1 MATYTSSPGLFDPRA
16 EDTGKGDPDP
26 SAKAPLRTRNYA
38 WRLVL
43 IVLTVV
49 LVRLAVV
56 VLTPLDLFYDEA
68 QYWFWSQDLALGY
81 FSKPPLI
88 AWIIAGA
95 TSLCGNSE
103 ACVRA
108 PAPLFHGLTT
118 LLIFGLAAS
127 IYPARTAFLAALG
140 YLFAIGVAA
149 SSLLISTDV
158 PLLTCW
164 IIALWAFT
172 RYVQTPGYT
181 AAIIMGLAIAFGLNA
196 KYAMIYFPL
205 CVLLYLVFVSCN
217 RNLLGHVSLWLG
229 LIIGM
234 LGFVPNLIWNMEHDF
249 ITFAHTG
256 ENITGIGA
264 GFSLA
269 LDPLS
274 LLEFFGSQFGVAGPI
289 LFAAFLW
296 ILIRN
301 WRSRARYAD
310 DFLLFFCLPIFVIL
324 GAQALQSS
332 ANYNW
337 AATAFPAL
345 IIVAT
350 AILIEKG
357 RIAWVK
363 ANLFVCMACSLLL
376 AAGSLA
382 ALAVQ
387 PDNPIVAQTNLED
400 MFGWAEH
407 AEVLDRRL
415 DRLEPDVIVTVGR
428 RYSAGFAYYLRHR
441 EEPQRALRQDGAAPR
456 NHFEFIAPWSGPEA
470 GERAVIISPGNVA
483 PVTGA
488 RLVAVVEADDGTAR
502 FRSNS
507 YLFLVVG
514 SQPVVEEPEVTE
526 TEAGSDG

>member
-1 MATYTSSPGLFDPRA
+1 MATYTSSPGLPDPRIDSTA
-16 EDTGKGDPDP
+16 QDNPDP
-26 SAKAPLRTRNYA
+26 SAEKKWRTGDYA

-43 IVLTVV
+43 IVLAVV
-49 LVRLAVV
+49 LIRLAVLV
-56 VLTPLDLFYDEA
+56 FTPLDLFYDEA
-68 QYWFWSQDLALGY
+68 QYWFWGQNLALGY

-88 AWIIAGA
+88 AWIIAG
-95 TSLCGNSE
+95 TTYLCGDTE

-108 PAPLFHGLTT
+108 SAPLFHGLTT
-118 LLIFGLAAS
+118 LLIFGLGAS

-164 IIALWAFT
+164 VIALWAFT
-172 RYVQTPGYT
+172 RYVQNPGYT
-181 AAIIMGLAIAFGLNA
+181 AAIIMGLAIAVGLNA
-196 KYAMIYFPL
+196 KYAMVYFPL

-217 RNLLGHVSLWLG
+217 RNLLSHVSLWLG

-256 ENITGIGA
+256 ENITGIGS
-264 GFSLA
+264 GLSLSV
-269 LDPLS
+269 DPLS
-274 LLEFFGSQFGVAGPI
+274 FLEFFGSQFGVAGPI

-296 ILIRN
+296 IIIGN

-310 DFLLFFCLPIFVIL
+310 TSLLFFCLPILLIL
-324 GAQALQSS
+324 GAQAFQAS

-345 IIVAT
+345 IIVTT

-357 RIAWVK
+357 CIAWVK
-363 ANLFVCMACSLLL
+363 ANLYVCIACSILL
-376 AAGSLA
+376 AAASLA
-382 ALAVQ
+382 VLAVR
-387 PDNPIVAQTNLED
+387 PDNPLVAQTNLED

-407 AEVLDRRL
+407 AEVLDQRL

-441 EEPQRALRQDGAAPR
+441 DEPQRALHRGGTTPR
-456 NHFEFIAPWSGPEA
+456 NHFEFVAPWSGPA
-470 GERAVIISPGNVA
+470 QGERAVIISPGNVA
-483 PVTGA
+483 PVPGA

-514 SQPVVEEPEVTE
+514 PEPVVEEPIETE
-526 TEAGSDG
+526 TEAPVES